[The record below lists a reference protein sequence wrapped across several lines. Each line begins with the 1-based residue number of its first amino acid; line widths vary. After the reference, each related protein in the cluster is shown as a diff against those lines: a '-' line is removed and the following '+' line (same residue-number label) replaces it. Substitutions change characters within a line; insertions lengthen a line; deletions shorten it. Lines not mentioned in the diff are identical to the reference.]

1 MEEVVRIVVKGGVV
15 MERTLDQQLSRIRQ
29 KLLRMGGLVEQMID
43 QAVQGLLQ
51 RDSSLAEQVPV
62 QDAEVDNLEMEIDE
76 LCNTVLVR
84 NQPTAV
90 DLRFL
95 VAVMKINN
103 DLERMGD
110 SAVNIAQ
117 SVVQLNEQP
126 PLKPYIDLPRMSGQ
140 AQEMVR
146 NSLDAFVNRDADM
159 SRGVLK
165 ADDEIDG
172 LYKQIFRELLTFM
185 IEDPKSVSR
194 ALHLLLIARNL
205 ERIADHATNIS
216 EDVIYYVEGRD
227 VRHSMESKDAE
238 ARAAREVG

>member
-1 MEEVVRIVVKGGVV
+1 
-15 MERTLDQQLSRIRQ
+15 MERTIDQQLTKLRQ

-43 QAVQGLLQ
+43 QAIQGLLQ
-51 RDSSLAEQVPV
+51 RDTAYAEKVPE
-62 QDAEVDNLEMEIDE
+62 QDEEVDQLEMELDE
-76 LCNTVLVR
+76 LCSTILVR

-110 SAVNIAQ
+110 SAVNIVQ

-126 PLKPYIDLPRMSGQ
+126 PLKPYIDLPRMSSQ
-140 AQEMVR
+140 VQQMVHD
-146 NSLDAFVNRDADM
+146 SLDAFVSRDADLA
-159 SRGVLK
+159 RRVLGS
-165 ADDEIDG
+165 DDAIDG

-205 ERIADHATNIS
+205 ERIADHATNIA

-227 VRHSMESKDAE
+227 VRHSMES
-238 ARAAREVG
+238 RTAAGGV